1 MTRLTSSLEPMAQWQ
16 RVGFQTRRLGVR
28 ILWVQFGQWSRGM
41 ILALGARGR
50 GFESPLAP
58 IFVLVVVE
66 TRLPKLWLVAC
77 FSSYTY
83 YNYERLVTVY
93 AKNLKYENHGS
104 SRVLQSTKL
113 K

>member
-1 MTRLTSSLEPMAQWQ
+1 MAARRIPDPKAGGSNPSGFSL
-16 RVGFQTRRLGVR
+16 
-28 ILWVQFGQWSRGM
+28 GQWSRGM